1 MKNYF
6 ILFFTLAVLSLSFT
20 LKVQAQDDPQNIIK
34 INILSPIASTAS
46 LFYERGLN
54 ENSSL
59 QLGLFYT
66 NVSIIDTKIRGFGIT
81 PEYRYYLSEKGNMQG
96 FFVAPFLR
104 YQNFQ
109 LTSEVTLFNAQE
121 DNATFS
127 GIGGGL
133 LIGGQWIFK
142 KRISLDLWG
151 GPSYSGGNI
160 KLEGNSTEDDFS
172 TGPFSGFGLRAGIT
186 LGVAF

>member
-1 MKNYF
+1 MKKQSLVF
-6 ILFFTLAVLSLSFT
+6 LSILMLGLSVFTKA
-20 LKVQAQDDPQNIIK
+20 QAQDDPQNIIK
-34 INILSPIASTAS
+34 INLFSPVVSTAS
-46 LFYERGLN
+46 LFYERALN

-66 NVSIIDTKIRGFGIT
+66 GASIDGTKIRGFGIT
-81 PEYRYYLSEKGNMQG
+81 PEYRFYLSEKGNMQG
-96 FFVAPFLR
+96 FFVAPFVR

-109 LTSEVTLFNAQE
+109 LTTEIDEFNTEE
-121 DNATFS
+121 DKATFN

-142 KRISLDLWG
+142 KRISLDIWA
-151 GPSYSGGNI
+151 GPSYTAGDI
-160 KLEGNSTEDDFS
+160 KLESDSSEDDFS
-172 TGPFSGFGLRAGIT
+172 TGLFSGFGARAGLT

>member
-1 MKNYF
+1 MRNYF
-6 ILFFTLAVLSLSFT
+6 ISLFALALFSLSFVSKT
-20 LKVQAQDDPQNIIK
+20 QAQDDPQNIIK

-54 ENSSL
+54 ETSSL

-66 NVSIIDTKIRGFGIT
+66 GASVEDTKIRGFGIT
-81 PEYRYYLSEKGNMQG
+81 PEFRYYLSEKGNMQG

-109 LTSEVTLFNAQE
+109 LTDEASNTNNEENK
-121 DNATFS
+121 ATFNS
-127 GIGGGL
+127 IGGGL

-151 GPSYSGGNI
+151 GPSYSGGNL
-160 KLEGNSTEDDFS
+160 KVDGDGTEDDFS
-172 TGPFSGFGLRAGIT
+172 TGLFNGFGLRAGVT